1 MSTIFKWFSVA
12 KNCLKPPESG
22 HITKK
27 KATIKEVLNK
37 YQESITG
44 KIFKRITKNHNLSHL
59 SHIKKNKSQ
68 RYPRRTDNFSTS
80 EKLRLMLRT
89 HKIRSF
95 TYTEKTLFKLLCKP
109 KDRVA
114 VEDENKIFKKL
125 TAVTKKQST
134 SMNLKV
140 H

>member
-1 MSTIFKWFSVA
+1 M
-12 KNCLKPPESG
+12 
-22 HITKK
+22 
-27 KATIKEVLNK
+27 
-37 YQESITG
+37 
-44 KIFKRITKNHNLSHL
+44 SHL
-59 SHIKKNKSQ
+59 SHIKKTKVKDIREEQITLLYAKN
-68 RYPRRTDNFSTS
+68 TS
-80 EKLRLMLRT
+80 EKLRLILRT

-125 TAVTKKQST
+125 TALTKKQST